1 MASDQ
6 ARDPARRAV
15 PRAPPTRAHS
25 DSSESSSAQRRRA
38 RPASARFAQ
47 MPSPFH
53 NLLTARQRRRTF
65 SGTSGEFGE
74 LLNLESSTAK
84 SVEVFRGEVRGILHG
99 IFFVMLMRFVLVLVV
114 TVGTLGVAAVVIL
127 MVKEPGAS
135 LTSYLLFYS

>member
-6 ARDPARRAV
+6 ARDPARRA
-15 PRAPPTRAHS
+15 PPIRAHS

-38 RPASARFAQ
+38 RLGSARLTAT
-47 MPSPFH
+47 PSPFH

-65 SGTSGEFGE
+65 SGTSGEFNE

-84 SVEVFRGEVRGILHG
+84 SVEVFRGEARGILHG
-99 IFFVMLMRFVLVLVV
+99 IFFVLLLRFVLALVV
-114 TVGTLGVAAVVIL
+114 TVGTLGVAAVLIL

-135 LTSYLLFYS
+135 FTSYLLFY